1 LGCIMG
7 KNIVICCD
15 GTGNE
20 VEGNLSNVLKLFRI
34 VQKNDRQHVYYSP
47 GIGTIGS
54 DDSWN
59 RFKQD
64 SKSIFELATGYGLD
78 VEIIDAYRFICELF
92 EDNDDLYF
100 FEFSRGAYTVRVLA
114 GFIHMIGLLR
124 RDQMNVVKY
133 ALTAYKR
140 SSHSNDFSIAWNFS
154 RIIGGRRST
163 IKFVGVWDTV
173 ASILVPRSDRLLP
186 TRQTLP
192 YTRTNKSVEIFRQ
205 AMAIDERRRMFR
217 LNRWIEPQP
226 FVANAFDPA
235 AVATEQDVRQVWF
248 AGSHSDIGGGCPES
262 QSGLSKFPLAWMIDE
277 AVAHGLKIN
286 VAMRNSLV
294 LGQPRVGEKNVYVA
308 PDCGAQLHDSLT
320 PLWRPLEWFPKSMQ
334 WNEWP
339 RPNFLNYYIPKAE
352 PRRIADPQVR
362 PRIHTSAIERKETL
376 DHAAPTDVAGVDEI
390 NIREHLSPNRRAN
403 AVRADEHI
411 GPDLRTVVEAG
422 GHAVMIFDEVGKG
435 GAVSDALLRKGGR
448 QHRVESTPG
457 GAELR
462 HAKPADNAPIGGE
475 GRTAADGDADAAVD
489 LGTRRPQPLQHRW
502 MHAEP
507 GASTFEPSPTPL
519 DDRHVPA

>member
-1 LGCIMG
+1 LG

-34 VQKNDRQHVYYSP
+34 VQKNDRQRVYYSP

-92 EDNDDLYF
+92 EDNDNLYF
-100 FEFSRGAYTVRVLA
+100 FGFSRGAYTVRVLA
-114 GFIHMIGLLR
+114 GFIHMVGLLR
-124 RDQMNVVKY
+124 RDQLNVVKY

-226 FVANAFDPA
+226 FVANAFDPE

-248 AGSHSDIGGGCPES
+248 AGSHSDIGGGYPES
-262 QSGLSKFPLAWMIDE
+262 QSGLSKFPLAWIIDE

-286 VAMRNSLV
+286 VAMRNNLV
-294 LGQPRVGEKNVYVA
+294 LGQPRTGGKNVYVA
-308 PDCGAQLHDSLT
+308 PDCRAQLHDSMT
-320 PLWRPLEWFPKSMQ
+320 ALWRPAEWLPKSIR

-339 RPNFLNYYIPKAE
+339 RSNFLNYYIPNAE
-352 PRRIADPQVR
+352 PRQIADSHVK
-362 PRIHTSAIERKETL
+362 PRIHASAIERKETL
-376 DHAAPTDVAGVDEI
+376 ADYNP
-390 NIREHLSPNRRAN
+390 PNFPCDF
-403 AVRADEHI
+403 VC
-411 GPDLRTVVEAG
+411 
-422 GHAVMIFDEVGKG
+422 
-435 GAVSDALLRKGGR
+435 
-448 QHRVESTPG
+448 
-457 GAELR
+457 
-462 HAKPADNAPIGGE
+462 
-475 GRTAADGDADAAVD
+475 
-489 LGTRRPQPLQHRW
+489 
-502 MHAEP
+502 EP
-507 GASTFEPSPTPL
+507 
-519 DDRHVPA
+519 